1 MKSPTSTGLQLMFI
15 NPNTKI
21 AALLKQHPGALDAIV
36 SLSPKFEKLR
46 NPVLRKMMAGRAS
59 IAMASKAGGVRIEDF
74 YNKLKPL
81 GFKID
86 EGNFEKK
93 ANEQTVTNKTDAP
106 DWDELINK
114 FSAKLATIDVR
125 ELEMPG
131 PMMKILDALDNLP
144 EDHALFVYH
153 KRIPLFLL
161 PELAERKLEY
171 RVKQISDNAVHL
183 LIFKP

>member
-1 MKSPTSTGLQLMFI
+1 MLI

-21 AALLKQHPGALDAIV
+21 SALIKQHPAALEAIV

-59 IAMASKAGGVRIEDF
+59 IAMASKAGGVTVNDF
-74 YNKLKPL
+74 FNKLKPL
-81 GFKID
+81 GFIPEEFKP
-86 EGNFEKK
+86 GNTGGPALAEKDPS
-93 ANEQTVTNKTDAP
+93 AG
-106 DWDELINK
+106 WDEVLDK
-114 FSAKLATIDVR
+114 FKGLMVTVDVR
-125 ELEMPG
+125 QLEMPG
-131 PMMKILDALDNLP
+131 PMMTILESLDNLP
-144 EDHALFVYH
+144 ADHALFVYH

-171 RVKQISDNAVHL
+171 RAKEISDGEVHL